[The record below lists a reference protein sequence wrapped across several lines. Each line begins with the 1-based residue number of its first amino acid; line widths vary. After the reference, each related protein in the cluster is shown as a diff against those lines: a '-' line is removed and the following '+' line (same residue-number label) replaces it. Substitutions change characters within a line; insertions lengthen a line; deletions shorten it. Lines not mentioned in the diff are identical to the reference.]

1 MIPKTIHY
9 CWFGR
14 NPKPEGVQKC
24 IDSWKKYLT
33 DYEIKE
39 WNEENFDI
47 HINKYCEQAYNH
59 RKWAFVS
66 DVARVIALYH
76 EGGIYFD
83 TDVEVV
89 QSFNPLLH
97 QKAFLGFEGTQWIAT
112 STMGTE
118 PGNPIIKQ
126 FIDNYNT
133 RNFENEEGHLDL
145 KSNVRVLTKMLID
158 EQGLILNGKEQQ
170 LKDFHIFPT
179 EFFTPFDY
187 INGKLRKTTNTYSI
201 HWFDQSWI
209 GQKPWR
215 VRISQWYHRLIGSKM
230 K

>member
-1 MIPKTIHY
+1 MIPKIIHY

-24 IDSWKKYLT
+24 IASWKKYLP

-47 HINKYCEQAYNH
+47 HINNYCEQAYNN

-66 DVARVIALYH
+66 DVARVMALYH

-89 QSFNPLLH
+89 QSFTPLLH
-97 QKAFLGFEGTQWIAT
+97 HKAFLGFEGTQWIAT

-133 RNFENEEGHLDL
+133 RYFENGQGGLDQTT
-145 KSNVRVLTKMLID
+145 NVEVLTKLLIQ
-158 EQGLILNGKEQQ
+158 EQELILNGKEQQ
-170 LKDFHIFPT
+170 LKHFHIFPT
-179 EFFTPFDY
+179 EYFTPYDY
-187 INGKLRKTTNTYSI
+187 ICGRLKKTSNTYSI

-209 GQKPWR
+209 SQKPWR
-215 VRISQWYHRLIGSKM
+215 VRISQWYHRLVGTKM

>member
-1 MIPKTIHY
+1 MIPKIIHY

-24 IDSWKKYLT
+24 IASWKKYLP

-47 HINKYCEQAYNH
+47 HINKYCEQAYNN

-66 DVARVIALYH
+66 DVARVMALYH

-97 QKAFLGFEGTQWIAT
+97 HKAFLGFEGTQWIAT

-170 LKDFHIFPT
+170 LKYFHIFPT
-179 EFFTPFDY
+179 DFFTPFDY

-230 K
+230 E

>member
-1 MIPKTIHY
+1 MIPKIIHY

-24 IDSWKKYLT
+24 IASWKKYLP

-39 WNEENFDI
+39 WNEDNFDI
-47 HINKYCEQAYNH
+47 HINKYCEQAYNN

-66 DVARVIALYH
+66 DVARVMALYH

-170 LKDFHIFPT
+170 LKYFHIFPT
-179 EFFTPFDY
+179 DFFTPFDY

-215 VRISQWYHRLIGSKM
+215 VRISQWYHLLIGSKM

>member
-1 MIPKTIHY
+1 MIPKIIHY

-24 IDSWKKYLT
+24 IASWKKYLP

-66 DVARVIALYH
+66 DVARVMALYH

-89 QSFNPLLH
+89 QSFNSLLH
-97 QKAFLGFEGTQWIAT
+97 HKAFLGFEGTQWIAT

-170 LKDFHIFPT
+170 LKDFHIFT
-179 EFFTPFDY
+179 TDYFTPFDY
-187 INGKLRKTTNTYSI
+187 INGKLNKTDNSYSI

-215 VRISQWYHRLIGSKM
+215 VRISQWYHLSLIHI
-230 K
+230 

>member
-1 MIPKTIHY
+1 MIPKIIHY

-24 IDSWKKYLT
+24 IASWKKYLP

-66 DVARVIALYH
+66 DVARVMALYR

-89 QSFNPLLH
+89 QSFNSLLH
-97 QKAFLGFEGTQWIAT
+97 HKAFLGFEGTQWIAT

-170 LKDFHIFPT
+170 LKYFHIFPT
-179 EFFTPFDY
+179 DFFTPFDY

-215 VRISQWYHRLIGSKM
+215 VRISQWYHLLIGSKM

>member
-1 MIPKTIHY
+1 MIPKIIHY

-24 IDSWKKYLT
+24 IASWKKYLP

-66 DVARVIALYH
+66 DVARVMALYR

-89 QSFNPLLH
+89 QSFNSLLH
-97 QKAFLGFEGTQWIAT
+97 LKAFLGFEGTQWIAT

-170 LKDFHIFPT
+170 LKYFHIFPT
-179 EFFTPFDY
+179 DFFTPFDY

>member
-1 MIPKTIHY
+1 MIPKIIHY
-9 CWFGR
+9 CWFGK

-24 IDSWKKYLT
+24 IASWKKYLP

-66 DVARVIALYH
+66 DVARVMALYH

-89 QSFNPLLH
+89 QSFNSLLH
-97 QKAFLGFEGTQWIAT
+97 HKAFLGFEGTQWIAT

-118 PGNPIIKQ
+118 PGNPVIKQ

-133 RNFENEEGHLDL
+133 RNFENEEGQLDL

-170 LKDFHIFPT
+170 LKYFHIFPT
-179 EFFTPFDY
+179 DFFTPFDY
-187 INGKLRKTTNTYSI
+187 INGKIRKTTNTYSI